1 MDNLVLFGSERSVGR
16 KYTFRGKEYE
26 VKLLQHNDDFYVG
39 RVRKGTA
46 LNAVQIAEYLISK
59 K

>member
-1 MDNLVLFGSERSVGR
+1 MVESTLSGVR
-16 KYTFRGKEYE
+16 YE
-26 VKLLQHNDDFYVG
+26 VELLHHNDDFYVG